1 MFDNVLARTRLADP
15 VSALASELPDAI
27 SRIATWMTNALS
39 CVPDGLLVTN
49 SCGDV
54 LFMNPRAEQLT
65 GWSVEDAL
73 QRCSSEVFRLFAK
86 SGAPVESP
94 LREAFVEEQVFR
106 SADCVLAPAQGDR
119 RPIEYAAA
127 PVLSEKGEVVG
138 ALVVFR
144 EQGNVAANRSGSQ
157 N

>member
-1 MFDNVLARTRLADP
+1 MLNDVLSRPRMADQLNSLA
-15 VSALASELPDAI
+15 AQLPDAV

-65 GWSVEDAL
+65 GWSVEEAL
-73 QRCSSEVFRLFAK
+73 QRCSSEVFRLFAP
-86 SGAPVESP
+86 SGAPVDSP

-106 SADCVLAPAQGDR
+106 STDCLLAAARGER
-119 RPIEYAAA
+119 MPIEYAAA
-127 PVLSEKGEVVG
+127 PIHTEAGEVVG

-144 EQGNVAANRSGSQ
+144 EQGAASDRN
-157 N
+157 

>member
-1 MFDNVLARTRLADP
+1 MFDQVLSRTRIATPLTSLTSQ
-15 VSALASELPDAI
+15 VPDSV
-27 SRIATWMTNALS
+27 SRIASWMTNALS

-54 LFMNPRAEQLT
+54 LFMNPRAEELT

-73 QRCSSEVFRLFAK
+73 QRCSSEVFQLFAK
-86 SGAPVESP
+86 SGSRVDSP

-106 SADCVLAPAQGDR
+106 SGDCLLAVAHGDR
-119 RPIEYAAA
+119 TPIEYAAA
-127 PVLSEKGEVVG
+127 PVHSDEGEVIG

-144 EQGNVAANRSGSQ
+144 EQGLGKTGI
-157 N
+157 

>member
-1 MFDNVLARTRLADP
+1 MLDEVLSPTRI
-15 VSALASELPDAI
+15 ASHLDTFTSQLPDAV

-54 LFMNPRAEQLT
+54 LFMNPRAEEIT
-65 GWSVEDAL
+65 GWSVEEAL
-73 QRCSSEVFRLFAK
+73 QRCSSEVFQLFGK
-86 SGAPVESP
+86 CGARVDSP

-106 SADCVLAPAQGDR
+106 STDCFLAMAQGDKT
-119 RPIEYAAA
+119 PIEYAAA
-127 PVLSEKGEVVG
+127 PIHSEKGEVVG

-144 EQGNVAANRSGSQ
+144 EQGIAAAAN
-157 N
+157 